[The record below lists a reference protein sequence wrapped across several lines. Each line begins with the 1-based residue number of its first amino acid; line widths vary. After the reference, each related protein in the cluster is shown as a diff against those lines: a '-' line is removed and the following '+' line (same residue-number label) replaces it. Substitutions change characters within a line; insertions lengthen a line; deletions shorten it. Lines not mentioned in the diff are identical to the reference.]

1 MIFCFSGTG
10 NSLHVAEMIAEEIQ
24 EQIIMITE
32 IQRQQKKKYTLKE
45 HEKIGFIF
53 PIYWCGMPVLV
64 EEFIRDLMLVNYK
77 GNYTYGVATFGQVA
91 YNGMFDLEKLLQI
104 KGIVLQAKY
113 EVKMVDNYV
122 IGYEVINK
130 EKQKLILAEADKKTI
145 RIIDSIKR
153 QEEVKIKDLLGHVVK
168 PIVHHFYKIKK
179 HQDKFYVTDTCVGCR
194 ICEEQCPCNVI
205 KLKDEKP
212 VWEENCSFCL
222 KCINYCPKKVIQY
235 GKGTVK
241 RSRYYYTNM
250 NER

>member
-10 NSLHVAEMIAEEIQ
+10 NSLHVAQMIAEEMQ
-24 EQIIMITE
+24 EQIIMMTE
-32 IQRQQKKKYTLKE
+32 TECQQKKKYTLKE

-64 EEFIRDLMLVNYK
+64 EKFIKDLVVMNYE

-91 YNGMFDLEKLLQI
+91 NNGMLDLEKLLQI

-122 IGYEVINK
+122 IGYEIVNK
-130 EKQKLILAEADKKTI
+130 EKQKLILAEADKKIMGIVESI
-145 RIIDSIKR
+145 RSE
-153 QEEVKIKDLLGHVVK
+153 EEVKIKDLLGHVVK
-168 PIVHHFYKIKK
+168 PMVYHFYKIRK
-179 HQDKFYVTDTCVGCR
+179 HHNKFYVTDTCVGCG
-194 ICEEQCPCNVI
+194 ICEVQCPCNVI

-222 KCINYCPKKVIQY
+222 KCINYCPKKAIQY